1 MTFPHAPAPRR
12 GAAALGRNILEALTS
27 RETMTPPSPAPLL
40 FLPYGV
46 AVLLTLTGGAA

>member
-1 MTFPHAPAPRR
+1 MTFPYAPAPRR

-27 RETMTPPSPAPLL
+27 PETMTPLSPAPLL

-46 AVLLTLTGGAA
+46 AMLFTLIGGAA

>member
-1 MTFPHAPAPRR
+1 MISPHVPAPRR

-27 RETMTPPSPAPLL
+27 QETMTLPSPALLL